1 METKKDHH
9 KDHQRNKHSDSLG
22 AVREAIFEKNQIFAA
37 AMAKGDAAGV
47 ANCYTIDAEFMAGGA
62 PSVQGRANIQAA
74 IAGYISQ
81 SFTEYNVTSTIV
93 YADAGIVGVQ
103 EAYTL
108 SQAGGA
114 NKDIGKSIQ
123 LWKQED
129 GSWRIFRDCFNSD
142 LTL

>member
-1 METKKDHH
+1 MQTTQNENHH
-9 KDHQRNKHSDSLG
+9 HYSYSPGSVK
-22 AVREAIFEKNQIFAA
+22 EAIYEKNQIFAA

-62 PSVQGRANIQAA
+62 PSVKGRDNIQKA

-81 SFTEYNVTSTIV
+81 GFTEYVVTSTVV
-93 YADAGIVGVQ
+93 YADSGIVGVQ

-108 SQAGGA
+108 SQKDGA

-129 GSWRIFRDCFNSD
+129 GSWKIFRDCFNSD
-142 LTL
+142 VTP

>member
-1 METKKDHH
+1 MS
-9 KDHQRNKHSDSLG
+9 NLPNNYGS
-22 AVREAIFEKNQIFAA
+22 VREAIFEQNQNFAA
-37 AMAKGDAAGV
+37 AMARGDAQGV

-74 IAGYISQ
+74 IASYIAQ
-81 SFTEYNVTSTIV
+81 GFTVYAVTSTIV
-93 YADAGIVGVQ
+93 YADSGIVGVQ

-129 GSWRIFRDCFNSD
+129 GAWKIFRDCFNSD
-142 LTL
+142 LTA